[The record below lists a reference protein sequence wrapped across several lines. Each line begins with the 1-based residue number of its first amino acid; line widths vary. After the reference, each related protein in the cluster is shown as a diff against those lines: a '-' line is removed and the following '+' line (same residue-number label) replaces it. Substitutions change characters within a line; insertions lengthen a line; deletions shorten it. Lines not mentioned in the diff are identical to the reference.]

1 VDSRDTASAAFDA
14 ARPAGDAAGRTG
26 LARASRGGSAPD
38 DGPHAGQTS
47 GPVAGAEQASSP
59 EQADSPAEQASR
71 PEQAGRA
78 EQAEQP
84 GGPAADIADQ
94 ADGTA
99 AGSAEQAGG
108 PAANGSE
115 LAGSLAASGLGGG
128 AGLASRR
135 NGPVPP
141 ATIYDVASAA
151 GVSIA
156 SVSRV
161 LNGRGNPMAETR
173 ERVLA
178 AVADL
183 GFIPDGAA
191 RALSVRLKEIIGVVI
206 RRPPPTEP
214 LGDEIFQDEEESLQ
228 FPDLINRGIEL
239 AAQNRDFNLLVSSV
253 DVDDHDHTRRVF
265 ALARKSDGL
274 ILHDQVL
281 DPDQLE
287 RLSRQVP
294 VVTLAGVAT
303 PTTSNVGGD
312 NQGSMRELARHLVQ
326 EHGYR
331 TLAYLGGHPDSPD
344 NLARLAAFSDEVAA
358 AGGTFAGG
366 PQWEG
371 NYCAAGG
378 ARVIDRLLASGGA
391 EKLPR
396 AIACAN
402 DQTAL
407 GVVYALM
414 QHGLDVPGDVAVTG
428 FDDIPVARHLRP
440 QLTTVRQPIQELG
453 ATAFEV
459 LYSMINDAGYVPRDI
474 VLPTRLVS
482 RESCGCHPDPAT
494 PPWLVG

>member
-1 VDSRDTASAAFDA
+1 MDSRDTVSAAFD
-14 ARPAGDAAGRTG
+14 
-26 LARASRGGSAPD
+26 
-38 DGPHAGQTS
+38 
-47 GPVAGAEQASSP
+47 VAGPADEPANRDGVTHAS
-59 EQADSPAEQASR
+59 Q
-71 PEQAGRA
+71 
-78 EQAEQP
+78 
-84 GGPAADIADQ
+84 
-94 ADGTA
+94 
-99 AGSAEQAGG
+99 
-108 PAANGSE
+108 
-115 LAGSLAASGLGGG
+115 AGSLTT
-128 AGLASRR
+128 AGLADGDRLTARR
-135 NGPVPP
+135 GGPVPP
-141 ATIYDVASAA
+141 PTIYDVASAA

-161 LNGRGNPMAETR
+161 LNGRGNPMPETR
-173 ERVLA
+173 ERVLQ
-178 AVADL
+178 AVAEL

-191 RALSVRLKEIIGVVI
+191 RALSARLKEIIGVVI

-214 LGDEIFQDEEESLQ
+214 LGDDIFQDEEESLQ

-239 AAQNRDFNLLVSSV
+239 AAQNRDYNLLVSSV

-281 DPDQLE
+281 DSDQLE

-326 EHGYR
+326 VHGYR

-344 NLARLAAFSDEVAA
+344 NLARRAAFSAEVEA
-358 AGGTFAGG
+358 AGGTFTSG
-366 PQWEG
+366 PHWQG

-378 ARVIDRLLASGGA
+378 ARVIDRMLARGA
-391 EKLPR
+391 ELPR

-459 LYSMINDAGYVPRDI
+459 LYSMINDAGHAPRNI
-474 VLPTRLVS
+474 VLPTRLVA
-482 RESCGCHPDPAT
+482 RESCGCHADPAT
-494 PPWLVG
+494 PLWQVG

>member
-1 VDSRDTASAAFDA
+1 MDSRDTASAAFDA
-14 ARPAGDAAGRTG
+14 AAAGDAAPRDSLTRPPAARQA
-26 LARASRGGSAPD
+26 LAPRSPSGDHDGHRRHPGSVPCPAP
-38 DGPHAGQTS
+38 
-47 GPVAGAEQASSP
+47 
-59 EQADSPAEQASR
+59 PATAPTAAPR
-71 PEQAGRA
+71 PAPR
-78 EQAEQP
+78 P
-84 GGPAADIADQ
+84 GPAAPD
-94 ADGTA
+94 
-99 AGSAEQAGG
+99 
-108 PAANGSE
+108 
-115 LAGSLAASGLGGG
+115 
-128 AGLASRR
+128 RR
-135 NGPVPP
+135 ARGRERRGGPVPP
-141 ATIYDVASAA
+141 ATIYDVARAA

-178 AVADL
+178 AVAEL

-191 RALSVRLKEIIGVVI
+191 RALSARLKEIIGVVI

-214 LGDEIFQDEEESLQ
+214 LGDDIFQDEEESLQ

-239 AAQNRDFNLLVSSV
+239 AAQNRDYNLLVSSV

-281 DPDQLE
+281 DADQLE

-312 NQGSMRELARHLVQ
+312 NQGSMRELARHLVR

-344 NLARLAAFSDEVAA
+344 NLARQAAFSDEVAA
-358 AGGTFAGG
+358 AGGTFVNG
-366 PQWEG
+366 PQWQG

-378 ARVIDRLLASGGA
+378 ARVIDLMLADGA
-391 EKLPR
+391 GRLPR

-459 LYSMINDAGYVPRDI
+459 LYSMINDAGHAPRNI
-474 VLPTRLVS
+474 VLPTRLVP
-482 RESCGCHPDPAT
+482 RESCGCRPDPAM